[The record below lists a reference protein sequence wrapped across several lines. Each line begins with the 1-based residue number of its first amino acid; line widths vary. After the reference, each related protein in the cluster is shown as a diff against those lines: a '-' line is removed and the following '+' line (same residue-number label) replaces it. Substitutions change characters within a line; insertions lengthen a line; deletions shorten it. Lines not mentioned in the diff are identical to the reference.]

1 MKEQRSI
8 LAERLLT
15 TNIRS
20 HAGLP
25 STPLVDFTEIN
36 LPRLDDTDML
46 LISCVYIIDGL
57 VYVRIYIH
65 VYIIMF
71 YNAILFLLNL
81 PFNFVFEDLVSFVGS
96 VYNCHGQY
104 LHSTLC
110 FMYYV

>member
-1 MKEQRSI
+1 MKEQHSI

-46 LISCVYIIDGL
+46 LISCVYIIIIDGL
-57 VYVRIYIH
+57 VYVYIYTCVH
-65 VYIIMF
+65 VHTF
-71 YNAILFLLNL
+71 YSAILFLLNL
-81 PFNFVFEDLVSFVGS
+81 PF
-96 VYNCHGQY
+96 
-104 LHSTLC
+104 LC
-110 FMYYV
+110 V

>member
-25 STPLVDFTEIN
+25 STPLVDFTEID

-57 VYVRIYIH
+57 VYVRIIH

-96 VYNCHGQY
+96 VYNCHGHILAQY
-104 LHSTLC
+104 IM
-110 FMYYV
+110 FYVCR

>member
-15 TNIRS
+15 TSIRS

-57 VYVRIYIH
+57 VYVYIYTCVH
-65 VYIIMF
+65 VYTF
-71 YNAILFLLNL
+71 YSAILFLLNL
-81 PFNFVFEDLVSFVGS
+81 PF
-96 VYNCHGQY
+96 
-104 LHSTLC
+104 LC
-110 FMYYV
+110 V